1 MRNLFMKVTYDG
13 THYFGFQTQPE
24 GNTVQDLLE
33 QAIAHL
39 TGETVKI
46 TASGRTDA
54 GVHAYGQPF
63 NFETAS
69 QIPLERWC
77 LALNARLPEDI
88 VVTEAY
94 EVPLS
99 FHSRRTAKRK
109 TYRYTI
115 NGNRF
120 PDPFQLRYQFHH
132 PVALDVPAM
141 EAGLKRLIG
150 TYDYTSFASRKSTK
164 TSHVRTIFSAHM
176 EIDRSMCR
184 PDSSDQGVI
193 HTYITGS
200 GFLQHMVRI
209 IMGTLIQVG
218 EGKRKPEDITGILA
232 ACNRAAAG
240 PTAMAKGLALWNV
253 SYEDPGEQAGV
264 TGSKKPE

>member
-13 THYFGFQTQPE
+13 TSYDGFQTQPE
-24 GNTVQDLLE
+24 GNTVQDMLE
-33 QAIAHL
+33 RAITHL
-39 TGETVKI
+39 TGEVVKI

-69 QIPLERWC
+69 LIPLERWC

-88 VVTEAY
+88 VVTEAH

-99 FHSRRTAKRK
+99 FHSRRAAKRK

-120 PDPFQLRYQFHH
+120 PDPFQRRLQFHH
-132 PVALDVPAM
+132 PVTLNVPAM
-141 EAGLKRLIG
+141 EQGLPFLIG
-150 TYDYTSFASRKSTK
+150 THDFTSFASRKSTK
-164 TSHVRTIFSAHM
+164 ASHVRTIYEAHM
-176 EIDRSMCR
+176 EVDRSMCR

-218 EGKRKPEDITGILA
+218 EGKRRPESMADILA
-232 ACNRAAAG
+232 ACDRAAAG
-240 PTAMAKGLALWNV
+240 PTAVAKGLALWSVN
-253 SYEDPGEQAGV
+253 YGDAGD
-264 TGSKKPE
+264 

>member
-1 MRNLFMKVTYDG
+1 MRNLLMKVNYDG
-13 THYFGFQTQPE
+13 THYDGFQTQPQ
-24 GNTVQDLLE
+24 GNTIQDRLE
-33 QAIAHL
+33 QAILHL
-39 TGETVKI
+39 TGEALKI

-63 NFETAS
+63 NFLTSS
-69 QIPLERWC
+69 QIPLGRWC
-77 LALNARLPEDI
+77 LALNARLPQDI
-88 VVTEAY
+88 VVTEAK

-99 FHSRRTAKRK
+99 FHSRRGAKRK

-120 PDPFQLRYQFHH
+120 PDPFQRRWQHHH
-132 PVALDVPAM
+132 PLKLDVTAM
-141 EAGLKRLIG
+141 QEGLAHLVG

-164 TSHVRTIFSAHM
+164 TSHVRTIFEAHM

-184 PDSSDQGVI
+184 PGSDDQGVI
-193 HTYITGS
+193 HTFITGS

-218 EGKRKPEDITGILA
+218 ERKYHADKVADILA
-232 ACNRAAAG
+232 VCDRAAAG
-240 PTAMAKGLALWNV
+240 PTAVAKGLALWSV
-253 SYEDPGEQAGV
+253 EYDEDNE
-264 TGSKKPE
+264 

>member
-24 GNTVQDLLE
+24 GNTVQDMLE

-99 FHSRRTAKRK
+99 FHSRRAAKRK

-218 EGKRKPEDITGILA
+218 EGKRKQEDITGILA

>member
-1 MRNLFMKVTYDG
+1 MRNLLMKVNYDG
-13 THYFGFQTQPE
+13 THYDGFQTQPQ
-24 GNTVQDLLE
+24 GNTIQDRLE
-33 QAIAHL
+33 QAILHL
-39 TGETVKI
+39 TGEELKI

-63 NFETAS
+63 NFITSS

-77 LALNARLPEDI
+77 LALNARLPQDI
-88 VVTEAY
+88 VVTEAK

-99 FHSRRTAKRK
+99 FHSRRGAKRK

-120 PDPFQLRYQFHH
+120 PDPFQRRWQHHH
-132 PVALDVPAM
+132 PLKLEIMAM
-141 EAGLKRLIG
+141 QQGLAHLVG
-150 TYDYTSFASRKSTK
+150 THDYTSFASRKSTK
-164 TSHVRTIFSAHM
+164 TSHVRTIYEAYM
-176 EIDRSMCR
+176 EVDRSMCR
-184 PDSSDQGVI
+184 PGSDDQGVI

-218 EGKRKPEDITGILA
+218 ERKYQADKVADILA

-240 PTAMAKGLALWNV
+240 PTAVAKGLALWSV
-253 SYEDPGEQAGV
+253 EYDEDNN
-264 TGSKKPE
+264 